1 MKIKSETR
9 IRFAATAIIWGFG
22 TGMLALCI
30 PLVGMTGTPL
40 LHMAVIVGAA
50 VSTVV
55 IWLNSANSPHQPF
68 LTSSMQQL
76 EQRVANLEM
85 IASDRELDLDNKIKR
100 LESKD

>member
-1 MKIKSETR
+1 MKGKSEIR

-40 LHMAVIVGAA
+40 LPLAVIVGAA

-55 IWLNSANSPHQPF
+55 IWVNSANSPHQPF

-76 EQRVANLEM
+76 EQRVANLEI

>member
-1 MKIKSETR
+1 MKSKSETR

-40 LHMAVIVGAA
+40 LPLAVIVGAA

-55 IWLNSANSPHQPF
+55 IWLNSANSPHQL
-68 LTSSMQQL
+68 LTGSIQQL

>member
-1 MKIKSETR
+1 M
-9 IRFAATAIIWGFG
+9 FAI
-22 TGMLALCI
+22 CI

-40 LHMAVIVGAA
+40 LPLAVIVGASA
-50 VSTVV
+50 STVV

-68 LTSSMQQL
+68 LTPSMQQL

-85 IASDRELDLDNKIKR
+85 IASDQELDLDKKIKR

>member
-1 MKIKSETR
+1 MKSKSETR

-40 LHMAVIVGAA
+40 LPLAVIVGAA

-55 IWLNSANSPHQPF
+55 IWRSSANSPHQPF

-76 EQRVANLEM
+76 EQRVANLEI

>member
-1 MKIKSETR
+1 MKSKSETR

-40 LHMAVIVGAA
+40 LPLAVIVGASA
-50 VSTVV
+50 STVV
-55 IWLNSANSPHQPF
+55 IWLSSANSPDQSF

-85 IASDRELDLDNKIKR
+85 IASDRELDLDKKIKR